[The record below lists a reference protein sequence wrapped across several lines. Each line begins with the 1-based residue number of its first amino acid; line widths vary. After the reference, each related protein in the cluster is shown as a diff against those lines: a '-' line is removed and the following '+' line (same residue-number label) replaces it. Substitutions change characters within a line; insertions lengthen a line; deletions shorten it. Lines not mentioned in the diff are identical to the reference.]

1 MTITTTNALPAPVQ
15 QWFDN
20 VLLSRPMPKLIHKQM
35 AMKKELPPNSGR
47 IARYRRYTNLQTATV
62 PLPDSGLT
70 PPGQVLNAV
79 DIDARIDWYGTYVT
93 ITDQVMFIN
102 QDPKMYGVVKPT
114 LIDMEARWGDMAQAE
129 LMAA

>member
-1 MTITTTNALPAPVQ
+1 
-15 QWFDN
+15 
-20 VLLSRPMPKLIHKQM
+20 M

-79 DIDARIDWYGTYVT
+79 DIDARLDWYG
-93 ITDQVMFIN
+93 I
-102 QDPKMYGVVKPT
+102 P
-114 LIDMEARWGDMAQAE
+114 GDA
-129 LMAA
+129 LAA

>member
-35 AMKKELPPNSGR
+35 ALKKELPPNSGR
-47 IARYRRYTNLQTATV
+47 IARYRRYTNLATATV
-62 PLPDSGLT
+62 ALPDSGLT

-79 DIDARIDWYGTYVT
+79 DIDARLDWYGTYVT
-93 ITDQVMFIN
+93 ITDQVMFVN
-102 QDPKMYGVVKPT
+102 QDPKKYGVFKPS
-114 LIDMEARWGDMAQAE
+114 LIDLE
-129 LMAA
+129 LLAA